1 MQPRENSCHLHHQFA
16 QTASRCENQTVQKHV
31 KKLTANGCENN
42 KAAKLTLKRASLIDS
57 SYQTIQMFNC
67 ILNTPKPGLSNPHAS
82 INTLQ
87 KYCFSF
93 IRRFDI

>member
-1 MQPRENSCHLHHQFA
+1 MSITHPFA

-57 SYQTIQMFNC
+57 SYQTIQMFYYFAQRIIFFKLDNV
-67 ILNTPKPGLSNPHAS
+67 
-82 INTLQ
+82 
-87 KYCFSF
+87 
-93 IRRFDI
+93 